1 LEIKSGVLKF
11 IYNMNMVIQRDMK
24 VPIWGTADAE
34 EAVAVEFNGQSV
46 ATTAAA
52 DGKWKIELAPMEAS
66 TESKSLTVK
75 V

>member
-1 LEIKSGVLKF
+1 
-11 IYNMNMVIQRDMK
+11 MK